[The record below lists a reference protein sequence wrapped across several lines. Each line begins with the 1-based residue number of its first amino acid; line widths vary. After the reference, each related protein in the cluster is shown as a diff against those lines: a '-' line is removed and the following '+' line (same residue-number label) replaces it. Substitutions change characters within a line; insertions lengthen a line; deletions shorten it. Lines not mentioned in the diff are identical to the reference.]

1 MSARAQE
8 VMAPALPQVNLLPPE
23 VKAARGLARLKKW
36 LALVVLLALVV
47 CAGIVLLAML
57 QQKDAED
64 DLGLQQAETE
74 RLMAEQARYA
84 EVPAVLGALDRALA
98 AREVGMSTEILWRP
112 YLQAI
117 AATTPEGVRIENL
130 RVQGATPI
138 LLPSAP
144 TDALSAWSVNTIT
157 FTAQSLVLPDT
168 ETWLRALATVPGFAN
183 PLFSQA
189 TLTETDGVVHYNVSA
204 TVQVNEQ
211 AYALRFSAE
220 AAAAAEATEEEE

>member
-1 MSARAQE
+1 
-8 VMAPALPQVNLLPPE
+8 MAPLLPQVNLLPPE

-36 LALVVLLALVV
+36 LALVVLLALLV

-112 YLQAI
+112 YLPVSY
-117 AATTPEGVRIENL
+117 TH
-130 RVQGATPI
+130 
-138 LLPSAP
+138 
-144 TDALSAWSVNTIT
+144 
-157 FTAQSLVLPDT
+157 
-168 ETWLRALATVPGFAN
+168 LRAH
-183 PLFSQA
+183 
-189 TLTETDGVVHYNVSA
+189 E
-204 TVQVNEQ
+204 
-211 AYALRFSAE
+211 
-220 AAAAAEATEEEE
+220 